1 MTTIKNEIPLSTA
14 ALIAGFGLL
23 IMVIAAP
30 IAELYAYPKIFFAN
44 KPDETIN
51 HILANR
57 SLFVLCILCY
67 LITFICDIIV
77 AWALYIL
84 LKPVNEH
91 VSLLTCL
98 FRLVYSVIA
107 ITALLNLIS
116 VLKLTSAINL
126 QSYSESKQLSIQIET
141 LFRTFKDYF
150 SFGILFF
157 SIHLLLLSFLVF
169 LSKYIPRIFGI
180 LLFVSGVGYMLTSLR
195 PVFFPN
201 INIDFAVYTFY
212 GEIIF
217 MFWLLIKGSKIK
229 IAT

>member
-1 MTTIKNEIPLSTA
+1 MTVIKNKTQLSTA
-14 ALIAGFGLL
+14 ALIAGLGLL
-23 IMVIAAP
+23 IMVVAAP
-30 IAELYAYPKIFFAN
+30 IAELYAYPKIFVAS
-44 KPDETIN
+44 KPGETIN

-57 SLFVLCILCY
+57 SLFVLCILGY

-84 LKPVNEH
+84 LKPVNEN

-107 ITALLNLIS
+107 IIALLNLIS
-116 VLKLTSAINL
+116 VLKLTNAINF
-126 QSYSESKQLSIQIET
+126 QSASENNQLSIQIET
-141 LFRTFKDYF
+141 HFHTFKDYF

-169 LSKYIPRIFGI
+169 FSKYIPRIFGI
-180 LLFVSGVGYMLTSLR
+180 LLFVSGIGYMLTSLR
-195 PVFFPN
+195 PLFFPGV
-201 INIDFAVYTFY
+201 NIDFAVYTFY

-217 MFWLLIKGSKIK
+217 MLWLLIKGSRIK
-229 IAT
+229 IAA

>member
-1 MTTIKNEIPLSTA
+1 MTILRNKTPLSTA
-14 ALIAGFGLL
+14 ALIAGLGLL
-23 IMVIAAP
+23 IMVVAAP
-30 IAELYAYPKIFFAN
+30 IAELYAYPKIFVAN
-44 KPDETIN
+44 KPEETIH
-51 HILANR
+51 HILSNK
-57 SLFVLCILCY
+57 SLFVVCIVGY

-84 LKPVNEH
+84 LNPVNEH
-91 VSLLTCL
+91 VSFLTCL
-98 FRLVYSVIA
+98 FRLIYSVIA

-116 VLKLTSAINL
+116 VLKLINAINL
-126 QSYSESKQLSIQIET
+126 QSSSASNQLSIQIDT

-157 SIHLLLLSFLVF
+157 SLHLLLLSVLVF

-195 PVFFPN
+195 PLFFPN
-201 INIDFAVYTFY
+201 VNIDFAVYTFY

-217 MFWLLIKGSKIK
+217 MLWLLIRGSKIK
-229 IAT
+229 VAT